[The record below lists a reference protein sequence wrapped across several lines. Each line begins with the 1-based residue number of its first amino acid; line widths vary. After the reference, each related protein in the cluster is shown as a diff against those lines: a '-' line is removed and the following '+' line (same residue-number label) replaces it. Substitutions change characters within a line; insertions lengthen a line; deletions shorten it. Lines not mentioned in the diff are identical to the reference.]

1 MTDGEYSLLMLLGLL
16 ALCAV
21 YLFAI
26 VRNQKK
32 VIAALSIP
40 TSTTPADAQLA
51 QKEREIEDLRQRIQV
66 LERITVEKENS
77 LAREIEELR
86 DR

>member
-1 MTDGEYSLLMLLGLL
+1 MTDGEYSLLMLLALL
-16 ALCAV
+16 AATAV
-21 YLFAI
+21 YLLAV

-32 VIAALSIP
+32 TITALTASG
-40 TSTTPADAQLA
+40 TPADAALA
-51 QKEREIEDLRQRIQV
+51 DKQREIEELRQRVQV

-77 LAREIEELR
+77 LAREIEGLR

>member
-1 MTDGEYSLLMLLGLL
+1 MTDGEYSLLMLLGLVT
-16 ALCAV
+16 LCAV

-32 VIAALSIP
+32 TIATLSTSASTIP
-40 TSTTPADAQLA
+40 AEAQLA
-51 QKEREIEDLRQRIQV
+51 QKEREVEDLRKRIQV

>member
-1 MTDGEYSLLMLLGLL
+1 MQDFEYTLLMLLALL
-16 ALCAV
+16 AASSI
-21 YLFAI
+21 YLLAI

-32 VIAALSIP
+32 TIASLRSD
-40 TSTTPADAQLA
+40 PASAGDSKLA
-51 QKEREIEDLRQRIQV
+51 QKEREVEELRERVQV

-77 LAREIEELR
+77 LAREIEGLR